1 MKRQLHLNLFIHSR
15 GHHEASWRHPASSP
29 LPLTDIRY
37 YQDLAQRAEAA
48 LFNSIFLAD
57 QLALG
62 GDVAQAPRTWLEP
75 ITVLAAVAVAT
86 SRVGLIATASTTYT
100 EPFNL
105 ARQFASIDH
114 ISNGRAAWNIV
125 TSWLATAAR
134 KLRRRRPGQP
144 RRPLRPRRGVHGG
157 RQGAVG
163 QLGRGCGHRRPGAR
177 DLRAAA
183 SASDRSII
191 AAISTQVAGPLNMP
205 RCPQGRPVLVQAGS
219 SDTGRR
225 FAARHAEAVF
235 TAHMAKATA
244 QEFYA
249 DLKRLAAAEGR
260 LPEQVLI
267 LPGLSPMI
275 AGTEAEAQ
283 RLAREVNELTDPEV
297 GRKRLSG
304 RFGGHDF
311 SHLPLDRPL
320 SPADF
325 PDPDT
330 VEAARSRTEVILNLV
345 RRDNPTLRQ
354 LLGYLAGARGHY
366 VTAGTPEQIAD
377 LIEDWFTDGAADGF
391 NIMPPLLPAQLDAF
405 AAEVIP
411 ILQRRGLFRTE
422 YARDDAARALRAAL
436 AGERVRRSR
445 LDRRAARSRR
455 RGLKRRPTVVH
466 AEDQPGFLRD
476 RSKRQKRV
484 KRGAQKSGLV
494 LDCPPYLFVSRRELE
509 DC

>member
-1 MKRQLHLNLFIHSR
+1 MKRQLHLNLFIHGR

-48 LFNSIFLAD
+48 LFDSIFFAD

-75 ITVLAAVAVAT
+75 ITVLAALAVTT

-114 ISNGRAAWNIV
+114 ISRGRAAWNIV
-125 TSWLATAAR
+125 TSWLASAAENYGGA
-134 KLRRRRPGQP
+134 GQVSHAD
-144 RRPLRPRRGVHGG
+144 RYARGEEFMEVVKALWDSWAAD
-157 RQGAVG
+157 AV
-163 QLGRGCGHRRPGAR
+163 L
-177 DLRAAA
+177 DDRAAGLYA
-183 SASDRSII
+183 RRDRIRSIRHRGDFYK
-191 AAISTQVAGPLNMP
+191 VAGPLNLP

-225 FAARHAEAVF
+225 FAARHADAVF

-249 DLKRLAAAEGR
+249 DLKALAAAEGR
-260 LPEQVLI
+260 QPEQVLI
-267 LPGLSPMI
+267 LPGLSPII
-275 AGTEAEAQ
+275 AGSETAAQ
-283 RLAREVNELTDPEV
+283 RLAREVADLSDPEV

-320 SPADF
+320 SPEDF
-325 PDPDT
+325 PAPDS
-330 VEAARSRTEVILNLV
+330 VQAARSRTEVILNLV
-345 RRDNPTLRQ
+345 RRDRPTLRQ
-354 LLGYLAGARGHY
+354 LLGYLAGARGHF

-391 NIMPPLLPAQLDAF
+391 NVMPPLLPAQLDAF
-405 AAEVIP
+405 TAEVVP

-422 YARDDAARALRAAL
+422 YTGTTLREHYGLPWPASVFDDPAWTA
-436 AGERVRRSR
+436 
-445 LDRRAARSRR
+445 
-455 RGLKRRPTVVH
+455 
-466 AEDQPGFLRD
+466 
-476 RSKRQKRV
+476 
-484 KRGAQKSGLV
+484 
-494 LDCPPYLFVSRRELE
+494 ELE
-509 DC
+509 QTVAGV